1 MKRLQI
7 FLNDEAL
14 EIVEEQLKQA
24 NENFKSGTIN
34 YSDLISEMVLNS
46 KIDIKTLQLKK
57 TDLRRSLR
65 VLALQSDIDVESAI
79 KYLSELRQRGLKKS
93 TKNLNASETAV

>member
-7 FLNDEAL
+7 YLTDEAL
-14 EIVEEQLKQA
+14 QMVEDQLKLA

-34 YSDLISEMVLNS
+34 YSDLITEMILNS

-65 VLALQSDIDVESAI
+65 VLALQPDIDLDTAI
-79 KYLSELRQRGLKKS
+79 KHLSELRQRSLKK
-93 TKNLNASETAV
+93 NGRGAIINEAIE